1 MKKVSVL
8 GSTGSIG
15 TQTLDIIRRDS
26 ENFSVSALAAGSNVA
41 LLEEQAREFMPKM
54 VAVASADAAKDLKTR
69 LSDTDILVLS
79 GEEGLCEAA
88 AIEDADITLG
98 AIVGI
103 AGLKPVLS
111 AIEKGKDIALANKET
126 LVTAGDI
133 VMAKAKEKNVKIL
146 PVDSEHS
153 AIFQCLDGRS
163 DLNKIYLTA
172 SGGPFFGKKR
182 ADLENVTLKD
192 ALKHPTWSMGAKIT
206 IDSAS
211 LANKGLEVIEATH
224 LFGVTADKIEVVVH
238 RQSIVHSMV
247 EFKDGAIIAQLGSA
261 DMRTPISVAL
271 NYPLR
276 SEVSGKLLDI
286 FNVGSL
292 SFEKPDTDT
301 FRMLALAFKASKAG
315 GTMPTVLNGANE
327 EAVSAFLNGK
337 CRFLDIADIVEG
349 AMENHKIKEK
359 PALSDIFDADREAR
373 EFVKAKF
380 NL

>member
-153 AIFQCLDGRS
+153 AIFQCLDGKS
-163 DLNKIYLTA
+163 DINKIYLTA
-172 SGGPFFGKKR
+172 SGGPFFGKKK

-276 SEVSGKLLDI
+276 SEVSGKFLDI
-286 FNVGSL
+286 FSVGSL
-292 SFEKPDTDT
+292 TFEKPDTDT

-373 EFVKAKF
+373 DFVKAKF

>member
-1 MKKVSVL
+1 MKRVSVL

-15 TQTLDIIRRDS
+15 TQTLDIIRRDR

-41 LLEEQAREFMPKM
+41 LLEEQAREFSPEV
-54 VAVASADAAKDLKTR
+54 VAVASTDAAKELKVR
-69 LSDTDILVLS
+69 LSDTSVKVVS
-79 GEEGLCEAA
+79 GEEGILEAA
-88 AIEDADITLG
+88 AIESADITLG

-103 AGLKPVLS
+103 AGLKPVLA
-111 AIEKGKDIALANKET
+111 AIDAGKDIALANKET

-133 VMAKAKEKNVKIL
+133 VMARAKEKNVKML

-163 DLNKIYLTA
+163 ELNKIYLTA

-182 ADLENVTLKD
+182 DELKNVTAKE
-192 ALKHPTWSMGAKIT
+192 ALRHPTWTMGAKVT

-224 LFGVTADKIEVVVH
+224 LFGVKADKIEVVVH

-247 EFKDGAIIAQLGSA
+247 EFSDGAIIAQLGSA

-276 SEVSGKLLDI
+276 SEVSGSKLDVFSMGNLTFD
-286 FNVGSL
+286 
-292 SFEKPDTDT
+292 KPDTDT
-301 FRMLALAFKASKAG
+301 FRMLYLAYKASEIG
-315 GTMPTVLNGANE
+315 GTAPSVFNGANE
-327 EAVSAFLNGK
+327 EAVSAFLEGK
-337 CRFLDIADIVEG
+337 CGFLDIADMVEG
-349 AMENHKIKEK
+349 AMENHRQKTN
-359 PALSDIFDADREAR
+359 PSLSDIFDADREAR
-373 EFVKAKF
+373 EFVKTKF
-380 NL
+380 

>member
-41 LLEEQAREFMPKM
+41 LLEEQAREFKPKI
-54 VAVASADAAKDLKTR
+54 VAVASSDAAKDLKTR

-79 GEEGLCEAA
+79 GEEGLCEVA
-88 AIEDADITLG
+88 AIDDADITLG

-111 AIEKGKDIALANKET
+111 AIEAGKDIALANKET

-133 VMAKAKEKNVKIL
+133 VMTKAKEKNIKIL

-153 AIFQCLDGRS
+153 AIFQCLDGKS

-182 ADLENVTLKD
+182 ADLENVTAKD

-224 LFGVTADKIEVVVH
+224 LFGVTADKIQVVVH

-271 NYPLR
+271 NYPFR
-276 SEVSGKLLDI
+276 SEVSGKFLDI
-286 FNVGSL
+286 FNVGNL
-292 SFEKPDTDT
+292 TFEKPDTDT
-301 FRMLALAFKASKAG
+301 FRMLALAFKASKLG

-327 EAVSAFLNGK
+327 EVVSAFLNGK

-349 AMENHKIKEK
+349 AMENHKIKENLT
-359 PALSDIFDADREAR
+359 LSDIFDADTEAR

>member
-1 MKKVSVL
+1 MKKVSIL

-15 TQTLDIIRRDS
+15 TQTLDIIRRNG
-26 ENFSVSALAAGSNVA
+26 ENFSVCALTAGSNTS
-41 LLEEQAREFMPKM
+41 LLEKQAREFKPEI
-54 VAVASADAAKDLKTR
+54 VAVASEDAANDLKVR
-69 LSDTDILVLS
+69 LADTAIRVLS

-88 AIEDADITLG
+88 AIEEADITLG

-111 AIEKGKDIALANKET
+111 AIDAGKDIALANKET

-133 VMAKAKEKNVKIL
+133 VMARAKEKNVKIL

-153 AIFQCLDGRS
+153 AIFQCLEGRGE
-163 DLNKIYLTA
+163 LKKIYLTA

-182 ADLENVTLKD
+182 DELENVTAKD

-224 LFGVTADKIEVVVH
+224 LFGVTADKIQVVVH

-247 EFKDGAIIAQLGSA
+247 EFVDGAIIAQLGSA

-271 NYPLR
+271 NYPVR
-276 SEVSGKLLDI
+276 SEISGDPLDI
-286 FNVGSL
+286 FGTGNL
-292 SFEKPDTDT
+292 TFEKPDTDT
-301 FRMLALAFKASKAG
+301 FRMLELAFSASKMG

-337 CRFLDIADIVEG
+337 CRFLDIADMVEG
-349 AMENHKIKEK
+349 AMENHKIKEN
-359 PALSDIFDADREAR
+359 PSLSDIFCADSEAR
-373 EFVKAKF
+373 DFVKVKF
-380 NL
+380 KL